1 MSLSVL
7 LSNRGLKFPS
17 IQLKNLIAYRDCI
30 WGTKSKL
37 STRSMV
43 SFSITLLPFRGE
55 KSVMFLQHST
65 CNVFKLGKLAIGDI
79 SYNLLAYQ
87 MVNEDKDFID

>member
-1 MSLSVL
+1 
-7 LSNRGLKFPS
+7 
-17 IQLKNLIAYRDCI
+17 
-30 WGTKSKL
+30 
-37 STRSMV
+37 MV

-79 SYNLLAYQ
+79 SYNLLAYP